1 MSALSRDLARFA
13 EQNAQVLGIS
23 NDSIY
28 CHLAWQENSIG
39 WQEYPMLSDYW
50 PHAGVAQQYGILRLG
65 DTDLG
70 VPMRNLTFPYILYGM
85 IVSALSVATLS
96 HLETPYRVNGKFW
109 GGVNGIGR

>member
-39 WQEYPMLSDYW
+39 WQEYPMASDYW
-50 PHAGVAQQYGILRLG
+50 PHGNTARQYGVLREGDPLPGICDRAIFIVDKQGQIAYARVYELG
-65 DTDLG
+65 QEPDNEESLE
-70 VPMRNLTFPYILYGM
+70 
-85 IVSALSVATLS
+85 ALRKL
-96 HLETPYRVNGKFW
+96 PK
-109 GGVNGIGR
+109 